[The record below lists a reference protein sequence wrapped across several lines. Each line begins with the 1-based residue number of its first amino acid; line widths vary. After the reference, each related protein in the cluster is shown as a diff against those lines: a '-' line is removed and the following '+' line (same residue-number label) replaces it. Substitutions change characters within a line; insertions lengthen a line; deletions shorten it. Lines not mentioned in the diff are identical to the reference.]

1 VSNTAARAAE
11 KDFANEQA
19 AMAARGFD
27 VGSEASQALANSFAH
42 GFNQMGP
49 NRGLGY
55 NISGREVATALGQLD
70 GRMAQ
75 AKAGYGLPA
84 PFGTVLGLMGMAN
97 LGNIRSGLLSGYAP
111 AFDKQGQIQG
121 VFGPDQFG
129 FGGLVYSGNPIEG
142 NLATGWSDDTIG
154 GDGADELRPRFAP
167 VNPDTGQCDEGY
179 MFDEDMQAC
188 RLDTGYQS
196 AAEGG
201 GAFGQP
207 GDAYAR
213 MGLLDVAPT
222 GLPQF
227 QQQYGAGF
235 GSPADF
241 AAANTAFRRQ
251 GAYRPEYF
259 DQPYPTTGY
268 TLLS

>member
-1 VSNTAARAAE
+1 MSNTAARAAE

-19 AMAARGFD
+19 AMDARGFD
-27 VGSEASQALANSFAH
+27 VGSETSDALAASFGL

-55 NISGREVATALGQLD
+55 NISGREVATAFGQL
-70 GRMAQ
+70 GARMAN
-75 AKAGYGLPA
+75 AKAGYGLP
-84 PFGTVLGLMGMAN
+84 GLLGGILGKIGMAN
-97 LGNIRSGLLSGYAP
+97 LENIRSGLQKGYAP

-142 NLATGWSDDTIG
+142 NPSTGWSADTADGDADDYY
-154 GDGADELRPRFAP
+154 DRPQFAP
-167 VNPDTGQCDEGY
+167 VNPATGQCDAGY

-196 AAEGG
+196 AASTG
-201 GAFGQP
+201 GAFGEP
-207 GDAYAR
+207 GERYAR
-213 MGLLDVAPT
+213 MGLLDVAPA

-235 GSPADF
+235 GSPSE
-241 AAANTAFRRQ
+241 FRCSKR
-251 GAYRPEYF
+251 RLP
-259 DQPYPTTGY
+259 
-268 TLLS
+268 LWRCL